1 MSLDLNGF
9 CMRPHLCLLCFV
21 YWIAF
26 ILVCSQSNCTFA
38 PLCSLLSVLQCCSYS
53 PLFSVS
59 INLIVELPEYCYSI
73 LMRLARSVTV
83 SNKRSGLQTTCS
95 YVILKRAGI
104 GLGSGTETMHVWTY
118 LNNYSTVSTLKKHV
132 GCFNRRVVTLVA
144 KVSFGIINYCTK
156 QPERQLLWSS
166 YSHYPA
172 A

>member
-1 MSLDLNGF
+1 M
-9 CMRPHLCLLCFV
+9 
-21 YWIAF
+21 
-26 ILVCSQSNCTFA
+26 CSQSNCTFA

-104 GLGSGTETMHVWTY
+104 GLGSGTETMLGLSY

-144 KVSFGIINYCTK
+144 KVSFGILIIAQSNQRGSCSDHHTATI
-156 QPERQLLWSS
+156 LL
-166 YSHYPA
+166 PNI
-172 A
+172 